1 MDVISA
7 VALLLT
13 LAEPDRSHAKAL
25 LILSIK
31 KIGIPSLSRRRPS
44 KLLGVRYGGTSL
56 YIFKAPLT
64 PSIFSFFQRS
74 DMLSSPA
81 RKLRFCDVELT
92 THAT

>member
-7 VALLLT
+7 VVLLLT

-44 KLLGVRYGGTSL
+44 TT
-56 YIFKAPLT
+56 LT
-64 PSIFSFFQRS
+64 G
-74 DMLSSPA
+74 
-81 RKLRFCDVELT
+81 
-92 THAT
+92 THALKRPRKGSAFVSRTTPQNG